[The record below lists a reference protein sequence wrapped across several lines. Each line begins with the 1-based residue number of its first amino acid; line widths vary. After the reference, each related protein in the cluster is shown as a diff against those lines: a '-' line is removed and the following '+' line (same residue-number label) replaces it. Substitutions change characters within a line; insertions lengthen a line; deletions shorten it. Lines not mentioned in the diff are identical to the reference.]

1 MSLSTSTKVGIIKF
15 SKLYPFLLC
24 ALAFVSLS
32 ESLFA
37 LLSED
42 FIECSNGT
50 ILNTPFS
57 WLIAEKYEF
66 GKYSIA
72 AAIYLS
78 IAFRTCI
85 WNKLSE
91 LFLIIYLNE
100 QNIFQDIEI
109 TKNTILIIIL
119 ANLVI
124 SGFFVCKGIC
134 IYIKKR

>member
-1 MSLSTSTKVGIIKF
+1 
-15 SKLYPFLLC
+15 
-24 ALAFVSLS
+24 
-32 ESLFA
+32 
-37 LLSED
+37 
-42 FIECSNGT
+42 
-50 ILNTPFS
+50 
-57 WLIAEKYEF
+57 
-66 GKYSIA
+66 
-72 AAIYLS
+72 
-78 IAFRTCI
+78 
-85 WNKLSE
+85 